1 MTTFHVESKVELNIP
16 TNDFGISHMS
26 QKNVCVMFGFHPK
39 TIHVSKDE
47 AYDDNNNVIRSIYQ
61 VPISGD
67 FGLEWKAI
75 AIGFKIVLENLL
87 ESSQNTILTLE
98 IATFIANVV
107 PHLMEIKQEVVPKH
121 VDFQYLFIDL
131 CNSSNEDGTPS
142 ISFFMLTSS
151 LHTSHSILI
160 FAYFQYSI

>member
-1 MTTFHVESKVELNIP
+1 
-16 TNDFGISHMS
+16 
-26 QKNVCVMFGFHPK
+26 
-39 TIHVSKDE
+39 
-47 AYDDNNNVIRSIYQ
+47 
-61 VPISGD
+61 
-67 FGLEWKAI
+67 LEWKAI